1 VIAISSDRP
10 SGLQQSLRKHDLGY
24 TLLSDSGMRAARA
37 FGIAWQVD
45 DDGIAMYKR
54 YGIDLEKASGETHH
68 QLPVPS
74 VFLVGRDGR
83 IQYVFSNSDYKIRPD
98 NDTLLRAAREAGGRA
113 ARRNRAQ
120 SDSEAAEVES
130 APPTGGGRAVARGT
144 GRIRGTV
151 IQ

>member
-10 SGLQQSLRKHDLGY
+10 SGLQDSLRKHDLGY

-45 DDGIAMYKR
+45 DHGVAMYKR
-54 YGIDLEKASGETHH
+54 AGIDLEVASGETHH

-83 IQYVFSNSDYKIRPD
+83 IQYVYSNPDYQIRPD
-98 NDTLLRAAREAGGRA
+98 NDTLLRAARK
-113 ARRNRAQ
+113 
-120 SDSEAAEVES
+120 AAETEL
-130 APPTGGGRAVARGT
+130 APPGDG
-144 GRIRGTV
+144 
-151 IQ
+151 

>member
-1 VIAISSDRP
+1 MIAISSDRP

-83 IQYVFSNSDYKIRPD
+83 IQYVYSNSDYQIRPD
-98 NDTLLRAAREAGGRA
+98 NDMLLRAAREAAGRAATPSRAKSNSEAAGRA
-113 ARRNRAQ
+113 ARPSRAKSNNQ
-120 SDSEAAEVES
+120 AAAAEI
-130 APPTGGGRAVARGT
+130 APPAGG
-144 GRIRGTV
+144 
-151 IQ
+151 